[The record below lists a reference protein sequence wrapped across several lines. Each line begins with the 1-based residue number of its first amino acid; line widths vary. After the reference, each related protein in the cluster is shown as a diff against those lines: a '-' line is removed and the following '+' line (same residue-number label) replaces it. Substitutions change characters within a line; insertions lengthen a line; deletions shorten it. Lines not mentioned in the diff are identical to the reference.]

1 MKKHFYLLHS
11 EICQTLANPI
21 RLEII
26 DSLRYGALSVS
37 ELAEKVAVTSA
48 HMSQH
53 LAVLRSKGVVA
64 TEKRGTSVLYQLS
77 NPKILQAYDL
87 ISEVMVEQVNENNR
101 MIMNATKLINTGRKR

>member
-26 DSLRYGALSVS
+26 DSLRFGALSVS
-37 ELAEKVAVTSA
+37 ELAEKVGITST

-53 LAVLRSKGVVA
+53 LAILRNKGVVA
-64 TEKRGTSVLYQLS
+64 TEKRGTRVLYQLS
-77 NPKILQAYDL
+77 NPKILRAYDL
-87 ISEVMVEQVNENNR
+87 ISEVMAEQVSENNR
-101 MIMNATKLINTGRKR
+101 TIMTATMPINTGRKR